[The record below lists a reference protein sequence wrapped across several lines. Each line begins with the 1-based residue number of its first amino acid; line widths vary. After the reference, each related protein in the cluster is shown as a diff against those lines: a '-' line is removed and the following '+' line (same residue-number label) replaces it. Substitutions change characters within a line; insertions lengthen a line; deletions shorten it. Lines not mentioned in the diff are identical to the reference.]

1 LTFRIKEVVTYQWV
15 RMLVVQLL
23 SQELDDGHELV
34 GGRDLEDILLHDWG
48 ISDSSKPDN
57 DYQRR
62 NKMVEE
68 TVRA

>member
-1 LTFRIKEVVTYQWV
+1 MVTYQWV